1 MSVGHTL
8 TMEYIECSSEGKK
21 KKKKRLSQKGLQ
33 GHEYIM
39 KFTSHQ

>member
-21 KKKKRLSQKGLQ
+21 KKKRLSQKGLQ
-33 GHEYIM
+33 GHE
-39 KFTSHQ
+39 

>member
-21 KKKKRLSQKGLQ
+21 KKKDYHKKDYKG
-33 GHEYIM
+33 M
-39 KFTSHQ
+39 SR

>member
-21 KKKKRLSQKGLQ
+21 KKKKDYHKKDYKG
-33 GHEYIM
+33 M
-39 KFTSHQ
+39 SR

>member
-21 KKKKRLSQKGLQ
+21 KKKKIITKR
-33 GHEYIM
+33 I
-39 KFTSHQ
+39 TRA